1 MFEQILI
8 RFRGGPISSS
18 KDEDEE
24 SDDNSSDTATTP
36 SASEGLVG
44 RERLQLP
51 LPRPMPYT
59 LSPSTSLGRS
69 PSPPAS
75 TTTSAS
81 ASSSCSPSSSP
92 SPSPSSSASP
102 RSQSP
107 RPPTSSTSTSTPT
120 MATTRRTTRQTKE
133 PSTERMVPKRGRAEV
148 LQQEEEVERRG
159 QKRKASE
166 MAPAPASVA
175 SQVDERP
182 PPEKKMTRAEA
193 RRQVGGKHTTRS
205 GRKSGAEEGEHSN
218 VAIKSIHLNER
229 ASSLSKRKSPFL
241 EPPEHPLKRPASRRS
256 VRSAYDE
263 DGRDT
268 PGISG
273 DDGDLYHIDNDEFVN
288 HVGIYADENHT
299 GEASEAPKPRS
310 GGGKRGGSSKVP
322 SKKPAAR
329 SGVKNTETSRPR
341 GDANRLHHH
350 QATSSSKVEEGAK
363 RKLHPLL
370 RPGPDNFAFPWWHN
384 DDWLEEEYPAS
395 KKRRLQADTKIVVV
409 NTTTS
414 GGDDDFEGEMRAAAP
429 APAGQQP
436 RTEAESRKLRSST
449 RRKISKKAG
458 KAATTSPVASV
469 APVPESRVAPPL
481 RKAAFERYE
490 LPEPKTPLS
499 KVDPLSDERFAEAHL
514 IRWEQEKVEHKKEL
528 EKEQR
533 NFNRYKLLL
542 SQLEAAQDAGDDSWM
557 GILGLENPESEEE
570 MSILARKKD
579 RLIEELS
586 AASRRYP
593 VYRAERKSIEQGG
606 YDPTFA
612 GWLAEHNRQPLSLEG
627 RAIPR
632 KYWRT
637 EPIDGDDYDEEM
649 TSDSDSD
656 SC

>member
-44 RERLQLP
+44 RETLQLP
-51 LPRPMPYT
+51 LPRPMPYR

-107 RPPTSSTSTSTPT
+107 RPATTT

-133 PSTERMVPKRGRAEV
+133 PSTERTVPRRGRAKV

-166 MAPAPASVA
+166 MAPAPVSVT

-193 RRQVGGKHTTRS
+193 RRQVEEKRTTRS
-205 GRKSGAEEGEHSN
+205 GRKLGAEEGEHNN
-218 VAIKSIHLNER
+218 VAIKNIQLNER
-229 ASSLSKRKSPFL
+229 ASSSSKRKSPFL
-241 EPPEHPLKRPASRRS
+241 EPPEHLLKRPASRRS
-256 VRSAYDE
+256 VRSTYDE
-263 DGRDT
+263 DEVGT
-268 PGISG
+268 PGASG
-273 DDGDLYHIDNDEFVN
+273 DDGDLYDIDNDEFN
-288 HVGIYADENHT
+288 DYAGIDADEKYI
-299 GEASEAPKPRS
+299 GEAGEAQKPRP
-310 GGGKRGGSSKVP
+310 GGGKRGASSKVS

-341 GDANRLHHH
+341 GDANRLHHL
-350 QATSSSKVEEGAK
+350 QATSSLKVEEDAR

-370 RPGPDNFAFPWWHN
+370 RPGPDNVAFPWWHN
-384 DDWLEEEYPAS
+384 DDWLEEESPAR
-395 KKRRLQADTKIVVV
+395 KRRRLQADTKIAVV
-409 NTTTS
+409 NNTT
-414 GGDDDFEGEMRAAAP
+414 GGGDDDDFEGEKRAAAP
-429 APAGQQP
+429 ALAGQQP
-436 RTEAESRKLRSST
+436 RTGDEPRKLRSST
-449 RRKISKKAG
+449 RRPISKKVG
-458 KAATTSPVASV
+458 KAVTTSPVASV

-481 RKAAFERYE
+481 GKAAFERYE

-499 KVDPLSDERFAEAHL
+499 NVDPLSDERFAEAHN

-542 SQLEAAQDAGDDSWM
+542 SQLEAAQDAQDDSWT
-557 GILGLENPESEEE
+557 GILGLENPKSEGE

-579 RLIEELS
+579 RLTEELR
-586 AASRRYP
+586 AATRRYP
-593 VYRAERKSIEQGG
+593 VYRAERTSIEQGG

-612 GWLAEHNRQPLSLEG
+612 GWLGKNNRQPLSLKG
-627 RAIPR
+627 RVIPR

-637 EPIDGDDYDEEM
+637 EPINEGDHDEEM
-649 TSDSDSD
+649 TSDSDSE
-656 SC
+656 SH